1 MHKKYIGDYTMIWTS
16 LPINRRLKQGSCNYT
31 LEFIDTMNNI
41 LTKKIIE
48 LEFFKN
54 NGGNGKRKALPT

>member
-1 MHKKYIGDYTMIWTS
+1 MHKKYIGDYTMTWTS

-48 LEFFKN
+48 LEFF
-54 NGGNGKRKALPT
+54 